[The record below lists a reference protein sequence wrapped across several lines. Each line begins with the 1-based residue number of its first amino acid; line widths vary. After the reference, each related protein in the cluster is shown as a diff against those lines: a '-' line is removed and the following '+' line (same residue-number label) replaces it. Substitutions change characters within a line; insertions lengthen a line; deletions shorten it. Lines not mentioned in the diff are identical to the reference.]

1 MLRIAKLTDYAAV
14 VLTRLAADPG
24 AQYSAAELA
33 ALARLEPPTT
43 AKVLK
48 SLAQAGLVESRRGAG
63 GGYRLAHAPGAI
75 TMADIVCA
83 MEGPIG
89 MTECVTHE
97 GACGHEGNCGVQA
110 NWRRISVAIEAALR
124 AVTLADM
131 LPKAPARPIPIRM
144 LGAEA
149 DAGKA

>member
-14 VLTRLAADPG
+14 LLTTMAADPDT
-24 AQYSAAELA
+24 QFSAADLA
-33 ALARLEPPTT
+33 ARSRIEAPTT

-48 SLAQAGLVESRRGAG
+48 SLAHAGLVDSRRGAG
-63 GGYRLAHAPGAI
+63 GGYRLARAPAAI
-75 TMADIVCA
+75 TMADVVAA

-89 MTECVTHE
+89 MTECVVDE
-97 GACGHEGNCGVQA
+97 GACGHEGHCSVQV

-131 LPKAPARPIPIRM
+131 LPKPVPRRIPIRV
-144 LGAEA
+144 LHT
-149 DAGKA
+149 DAATS

>member
-14 VLTRLAADPG
+14 VLTRLAADPS
-24 AQYSAAELA
+24 AQYSAADLA
-33 ALARLEPPTT
+33 VRAGLEPPTT

-48 SLAQAGLVESRRGAG
+48 TLAHAGLVDSRRGAG
-63 GGYRLAHAPGAI
+63 GGYRLARAPAAI
-75 TMADIVCA
+75 TMADVVSA

-97 GACGHEGNCGVQA
+97 GACGHEGSCTVQA
-110 NWRRISVAIEAALR
+110 NWRQISVAVEAALR

-131 LPKAPARPIPIRM
+131 LPKVPARRIPIHM
-144 LGAEA
+144 LGA